1 MPFELSGSKIV
12 PASFFGMPLGL
23 IALGLAWRS
32 AAAVWRVP
40 PLIEE
45 SLIWGGSLLWMCLFM
60 VYLAKWL
67 WHREAAEREFKDAV
81 QCCFVGLAGVV
92 ALLASIGLAPYGPKL
107 AFALFLLGS
116 VWTLVFALYRTGCLW
131 MGGRKPESTTPVL
144 YLPTVAGS
152 FVFASAATSMGHPDW
167 AQLAFGAGV
176 LAWIAIESVL
186 IHRLYTA
193 AELPPALRPTLGI
206 QLAPPSVAA
215 VTYLNITGGG
225 PDIFVHALI
234 GYALL
239 QALILV
245 RMGSWLW
252 AAGPTPAWWAFS
264 FGVAALPTA
273 ALKLLAR
280 GDTGAVGVLA
290 PWLFTVGNLVIAA
303 IALMTIRLLIGGRLL
318 PVPIAAA
325 QIIADL
331 PSTSVTK
338 SNEESDAHHR
348 QG

>member
-1 MPFELSGSKIV
+1 MPFELSASKIV

-32 AAAVWRVP
+32 AAAIWRVP

-45 SLIWGGSLLWMCLFM
+45 CFVWGGSLLWLYLFV
-60 VYLAKWL
+60 VYLAKWF

-92 ALLASIGLAPYGPKL
+92 ALLASIGLAPQAPRLG
-107 AFALFLLGS
+107 FVLFLLGS
-116 VWTLVFALYRTGCLW
+116 VWTLVFAIYRTGSLW
-131 MGGRKPESTTPVL
+131 MGGRKPEATTPIL

-152 FVFASAATSMGHPDW
+152 FVFASAAVSMGHPDW
-167 AQLAFGAGV
+167 GQIAFGTGV
-176 LAWIAIESVL
+176 LAWLAIESVL

-193 AELPPALRPTLGI
+193 AEMSPALRPTLGI
-206 QLAPPSVAA
+206 QLAPSCVAA
-215 VTYLNITGGG
+215 VAYLNVTGGG
-225 PDIFVHALI
+225 PDLLVHGLV

-245 RMGSWLW
+245 RMGPWLW

-264 FGVAALPTA
+264 FGAAALPTA

-280 GDTGAVGVLA
+280 GDSGAVGALA
-290 PWLFTVGNLVIAA
+290 PWLFTIGNLVLAVLVI
-303 IALMTIRLLIGGRLL
+303 MTIVLLIRGRLL
-318 PVPIAAA
+318 PLPVAAA
-325 QIIADL
+325 PITAEL
-331 PSTSVTK
+331 PSASATK
-338 SNEESDAHHR
+338 
-348 QG
+348 

>member
-1 MPFELSGSKIV
+1 MPFQLSGSKII

-32 AAAVWRVP
+32 AALVWQLP
-40 PLIEE
+40 PQIEE
-45 SLIWGGSLLWMCLFM
+45 SLIWGGSLLWLCLF
-60 VYLAKWL
+60 VAYLSKWC
-67 WHREAAEREFKDAV
+67 WHRETAELEFNDAV

-92 ALLASIGLAPYGPKL
+92 ALLASIGLAPQVPKI
-107 AFALFLLGS
+107 AFVIFLLGS
-116 VWTLVFALYRTGCLW
+116 VWTLLFGVYRTGRLW
-131 MGGRKPESTTPVL
+131 MGGRKQEATTAVL

-152 FVFASAATSMGHPDW
+152 LVFASAATSTGHPDW
-167 AQLAFGAGV
+167 GQLALGTGV

-206 QLAPPSVAA
+206 QFAPSCVAA
-215 VTYLNITGGG
+215 VAYLNVTGGG
-225 PDIFVHALI
+225 PDLLVHGLV

-245 RMGSWLW
+245 RMGPWLW

-264 FGVAALPTA
+264 FGAAALPTA

-280 GDTGAVGVLA
+280 GDTGVVGILA
-290 PWLFTVGNLVIAA
+290 PWLFIAGNLVIAA
-303 IALMTIRLLIGGRLL
+303 IVIMTISLLIRGRLL
-318 PVPIAAA
+318 PAPAAAAPIADVSSANPA
-325 QIIADL
+325 
-331 PSTSVTK
+331 TSNRGV
-338 SNEESDAHHR
+338 
-348 QG
+348 Q